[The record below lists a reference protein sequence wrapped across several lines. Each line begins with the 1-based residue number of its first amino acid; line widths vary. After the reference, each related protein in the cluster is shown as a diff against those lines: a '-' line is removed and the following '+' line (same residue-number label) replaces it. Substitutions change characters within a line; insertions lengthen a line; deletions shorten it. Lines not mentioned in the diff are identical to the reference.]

1 LEVIRIMRLKGK
13 VAIVTGSGSG
23 IGKGICEL
31 FAKEGAKV
39 VVSSR
44 RATNGQPVAD
54 NIKNN
59 IGDAVFIKC
68 DISKKDDIDNLFK
81 AAVKKYGAIDI
92 LVNNAGVNF
101 VKEFAKLTVEDWDR
115 VINTDLRGTFICS
128 KNAVDTMLKNGGGSI
143 VNIAT
148 VHTYACVPGAVPY
161 DAAKWGMVGLTKSM
175 AVELADKN
183 IRVNTLSPG
192 LIDTQIWEDIQDA
205 AEDKD
210 ACLRYWKANIPM
222 GRVGSVK
229 EVAYL
234 ALYLASDEA
243 SYVTGSN
250 FFIDGGMTSQLISRA
265 DFKSNVVEGKGRQ

>member
-1 LEVIRIMRLKGK
+1 MRLKGK
-13 VAIVTGSGSG
+13 VAVVTGSGSG

-44 RATNGQPVAD
+44 REINGKPVAD
-54 NIKNN
+54 YINKNF
-59 IGDAVFIKC
+59 GDAIFIKC
-68 DISKKDDIDNLFK
+68 DISKEDDINSLFK
-81 AAVKKYGAIDI
+81 AAMEKYGTVDI
-92 LVNNAGVNF
+92 LINNAGVNF
-101 VKEFAKLTVEDWDR
+101 VKDFTSITVEDWDK

-128 KNAVDTMLKNGGGSI
+128 KNAVDSMLKNGGGTI
-143 VNIAT
+143 INIT
-148 VHTYACVPGAVPY
+148 SVHTYACLPGAAPY
-161 DAAKWGMVGLTKSM
+161 DAAKWGLVGLTKSM

-183 IRVNTLSPG
+183 IRVNALSPG
-192 LIDTQIWEDIQDA
+192 LIDTQIWKDIQDA

-210 ACLRYWKANIPM
+210 ACLKYWEANIPM
-222 GRVGSVK
+222 RRVGSVK

-265 DFKSNVVEGKGRQ
+265 DFKSNDIKGGGRS